1 MKWIKKKKNSQDFQ
15 SINQN
20 YNIETNM
27 MEVKKDERELR
38 YLHTFL

>member
-1 MKWIKKKKNSQDFQ
+1 MNKKKKNSQDFQ

-27 MEVKKDERELR
+27 MEVKKDELR